1 MLLFQMRMA
10 SKVQSASSHAEEYS
24 NLSCSACQTVS
35 CCIPVVRCII
45 SCFLSAGGIDNV
57 SAFTENLIEEPD
69 AMFSSQNRQAMIG
82 LVAFL
87 EQVKFEIHQFI
98 EHKM

>member
-1 MLLFQMRMA
+1 MNNRLFA
-10 SKVQSASSHAEEYS
+10 
-24 NLSCSACQTVS
+24 
-35 CCIPVVRCII
+35 
-45 SCFLSAGGIDNV
+45 AGGVDNV
-57 SAFTENLIEEPD
+57 SSFTDNLIEEPD

-82 LVAFL
+82 LVSFL

>member
-1 MLLFQMRMA
+1 M
-10 SKVQSASSHAEEYS
+10 SH
-24 NLSCSACQTVS
+24 
-35 CCIPVVRCII
+35 I
-45 SCFLSAGGIDNV
+45 SFAAGGVDNV
-57 SAFTENLIEEPD
+57 SDFTDNLIEEPD

-82 LVAFL
+82 LVSFL